1 MPIPSV
7 ETDRLILRPHRLE
20 DFAVVRA
27 MSADPDVM
35 RYMGSGATQTEED
48 AWSKFLRFAGYWHY
62 LGYGYWAVEEKISGR
77 MIGDVGFSEKKR
89 DRGPEFC
96 DVPEMGWALSP
107 SAQGKGYATE
117 AVNGAIGWGR
127 ESLGNIRVICLI
139 NADNA
144 ASIAVARKCGFR
156 EAANILSAGR
166 PRLVFDRVL

>member
-1 MPIPSV
+1 MSIPTV
-7 ETDRLILRPHRLE
+7 ETERLILRPHRLE
-20 DFAVVRA
+20 DFANVRA
-27 MSADPDVM
+27 MSADADVM
-35 RYMGSGATQTEED
+35 RYMGSGALQTEEE
-48 AWSKFLRFAGYWHY
+48 AWSKFLRFAGHWHF
-62 LGYGYWAVEEKISGR
+62 LGYGYWAVEEKASGM

-89 DRGPEFC
+89 DRGPEFR

-117 AVNGAIGWGR
+117 AVNGAIDWGR
-127 ESLGNIRVICLI
+127 RALGNIRVMCVI

-166 PRLVFDRVL
+166 PRLVFDRIL